1 MKKLNTNSDVE
12 DIQAYLAGHSEAKL
26 SDALARR
33 LKRLETARDL
43 MAKYGCRRKV
53 VGMLMRLTVYT
64 EMGAISQRTAYRDV
78 EDALDIFL
86 PTARHS
92 QEFYVDVALEK
103 VFETREKAIAAGDL
117 RAAAAADKN
126 LLTIIEKFM
135 GDKEA
140 IDWSKIQPPRTL
152 VGFMPELLNVP
163 LPANLDEQV
172 KALLKAK
179 RGKNLT
185 VSDAEEAQIVHE

>member
-1 MKKLNTNSDVE
+1 MKKLNIQSDVD
-12 DIQAYLAGHSEAKL
+12 DIQAYLSGKSEATL
-26 SDALARR
+26 SEPLARR

-43 MAKYGCRRKV
+43 MAKYGDRRTV

-64 EMGAISQRTAYRDV
+64 EMGSISKATAYRDV
-78 EDALDIFL
+78 EDSIDIFR
-86 PTARHS
+86 PSSRHS
-92 QEFYVDVALEK
+92 QEFYVDVALGK
-103 VFETREKAIAAGDL
+103 VFETREKAVAAGDF
-117 RAAAAADKN
+117 RAAAACDKN
-126 LLTIIEKFM
+126 IITLIEKFM

-140 IDWSKIQPPRTL
+140 IDWTKVQPPRIL

-163 LPANLDEQV
+163 LPSNLDEQV